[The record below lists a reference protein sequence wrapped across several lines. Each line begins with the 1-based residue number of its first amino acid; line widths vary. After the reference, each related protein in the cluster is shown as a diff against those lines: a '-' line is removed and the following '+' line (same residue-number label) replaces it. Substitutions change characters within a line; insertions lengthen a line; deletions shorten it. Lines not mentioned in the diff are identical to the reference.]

1 MWKFCGKQTVRRV
14 LDNSP
19 ETLWKLCLSTKF
31 PHQQIRWNYGILHSE
46 LRRGCNFAKVIYERN
61 PFHVTDHVTGHFMSF
76 SIPTENI
83 KKFCRAFAKTFS
95 RIVFINLRKELTI
108 SDRISWLI
116 ARSFVHL
123 FNCLVSFTCFPIKIA
138 LVIIS
143 LLNTCF
149 LCPPTNIIHSWMTF
163 IVAFAV
169 RFIRWFFD
177 MAFGT
182 LWALVFAANNLS
194 KRTVK
199 DKKSSPNFAS
209 HISPLI
215 INFFFSWNHQK
226 ISGFLMISW
235 GTDVNYFA

>member
-1 MWKFCGKQTVRRV
+1 MSLVISCHFSYPLK
-14 LDNSP
+14 
-19 ETLWKLCLSTKF
+19 
-31 PHQQIRWNYGILHSE
+31 ISE
-46 LRRGCNFAKVIYERN
+46 NFAELLLRLF
-61 PFHVTDHVTGHFMSF
+61 PESF
-76 SIPTENI
+76 IS
-83 KKFCRAFAKTFS
+83 
-95 RIVFINLRKELTI
+95 LRKELTI

-116 ARSFVHL
+116 TRSFVHL
-123 FNCLVSFTCFPIKIA
+123 FNCLVSFTCFAIKIA

-169 RFIRWFFD
+169 RLIRWFFD

-199 DKKSSPNFAS
+199 DKRSSPNFAS